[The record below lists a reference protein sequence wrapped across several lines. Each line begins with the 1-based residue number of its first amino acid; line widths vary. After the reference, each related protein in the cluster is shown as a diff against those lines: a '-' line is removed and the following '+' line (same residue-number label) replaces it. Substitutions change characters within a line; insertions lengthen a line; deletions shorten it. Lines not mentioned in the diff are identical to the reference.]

1 LNQPDE
7 EVEIRAATDDDIP
20 AVLALAR
27 RTLQW
32 DGLDDEAFFRWKH
45 LEGPFGR
52 SPMWVASV
60 DGRLAG
66 LRTLLR
72 WRFTEADGRTR
83 YAARAVDTATD
94 PDFQGG
100 GIFRRLTLHALDALP
115 GLGVEFV
122 FNTPNDKSLP
132 GYLQLGWQ
140 VIGRA
145 PVRVMPTAIGSWPAL
160 LRARAPA
167 GLTPLESSVG
177 EEPADVFGD
186 RGAMA
191 RLLEQLADPRDL
203 ATDRSGDYL
212 RWRYGFAPLHY
223 RVVLA
228 GSVVE
233 DGVVVFHLRQ
243 RGPATEA
250 TICDVLLPEGGR
262 SLEHGVMGRIASA
275 TRADYLLRI
284 DRRRA
289 ARGWLPTPRSG
300 PIVTVRDVG
309 GTELPT
315 LDRWSLS
322 MGDVELF

>member
-1 LNQPDE
+1 LNQPGD
-7 EVEIRAATDDDIP
+7 EVEIRAATHEDIP
-20 AVLALAR
+20 TVVALAR
-27 RTLQW
+27 RTLRW

-45 LEGPFGR
+45 LEGPFGQ

-66 LRTLLR
+66 LRTFLR

-83 YAARAVDTATD
+83 HAARAVDTATD

-122 FNTPNDKSLP
+122 FNTPNDKSRP
-132 GYLQLGWQ
+132 GYLKIGWQ

-145 PVRVMPTAIGSWPAL
+145 PVRVMPTAIGSLPVL
-160 LRARAPA
+160 VRARAPA
-167 GLTPLESSVG
+167 DLRPLESFVG

-186 RGAMA
+186 TGAMT
-191 RLLEQLADPRDL
+191 RLLEELAGPRDL
-203 ATDRSGDYL
+203 TTDRSVDYL

-228 GSVVE
+228 GSALD
-233 DGVVVFHLRQ
+233 DGVAVFHLRR
-243 RGPATEA
+243 RGSATEA
-250 TICDVLLPEGGR
+250 TICDVLIPHGR
-262 SLEHGVMGRIASA
+262 QSLEHGAMRRIASA

-289 ARGWLPTPRSG
+289 ARGWLPAPRSG

-315 LDRWSLS
+315 LARWSLS